1 MKNLFHCSFLELV
14 RSFVKLSCSFVS
26 VISANGWALES
37 RAPGTTVDRRVSVQE
52 EEEPSAAAVAPRLG
66 AGRPPASVGYEFPW
80 RT

>member
-37 RAPGTTVDRRVSVQE
+37 RAPGTAVDRRVSVQE
-52 EEEPSAAAVAPRLG
+52 
-66 AGRPPASVGYEFPW
+66 
-80 RT
+80 